1 MRTIPLVA
9 GAAAACLATAASA
22 DIIIVNVDI
31 EPGQEVSAPALG
43 GATPSG
49 SATVT
54 INTDT
59 SFVEIMGTYSGMT
72 SNVTG
77 SHLHGLAG
85 FGVNAGILISLSNS
99 GGTSGS
105 FSGSGTLSMANFDG
119 LMAGNTYINVHTT
132 TNPGGEIRGQVI
144 IPAPGAFAAAGLA
157 GLATLRRR
165 R

>member
-9 GAAAACLATAASA
+9 GAAIACLATSAHAA
-22 DIIIVNVDI
+22 IFVFNVAL
-31 EPGQEVSAPALG
+31 EPGQEVSAPVLG
-43 GATPSG
+43 GATPTG

-54 INTDT
+54 VNTDT
-59 SFVEIMGTYSGMT
+59 NFVEIMGTYSGMT
-72 SNVTG
+72 STVIG

-85 FGVNAGILISLSNS
+85 FGANASVLIGLSNT

-105 FSGSGTLSMANFDG
+105 FSGSGTLSASNFDG
-119 LMAGNTYINVHTT
+119 LMNGQTYLNIHTQ
-132 TNPGGEIRGQVI
+132 NNGGGEIRGQVV
-144 IPAPGAFAAAGLA
+144 PTPGAVALAGLA